1 MAKNESKLW
10 QEVKKNIKQISFTRL
25 ESWASAGV
33 PDLLCYNE
41 KGKFF
46 TIELKV
52 EKSNKVVFSP
62 HQIAFHIRHPHN
74 TFILQKPLGPCS
86 AKLYAGKDILKIKNR
101 EPVSPIAESWTA
113 IQEYLVN
120 VT

>member
-1 MAKNESKLW
+1 
-10 QEVKKNIKQISFTRL
+10 
-25 ESWASAGV
+25 
-33 PDLLCYNE
+33 
-41 KGKFF
+41 
-46 TIELKV
+46 LKV